1 MALEN
6 IIHNLRKNKWLR
18 TILLTLSSLFVLEG
32 TDLLFNKKEI
42 FGQVTIETRLSDN
55 KNALELFNKGVEYY
69 IEGNIDLAVDYL
81 KKATDIDNKFAEAY
95 DKLSFAYIEKGT
107 VFSRA
112 LAEIAIKRAIKLE
125 PDNVTYRIHYGQ
137 LILEQR
143 FIYNSR
149 RYFELL
155 KDKYP
160 KNTEVNI
167 NLGLIY
173 RKELEYFSNMVSV
186 DSRGGGIVSF
196 ITPEML
202 SYIYEYEGTRAGGL
216 TSKEILSQRDESTGR
231 FADFSSYAEYNYI
244 NAVDAFSEVL
254 EIDPDNKIAL
264 HNLGILA
271 LDADMID
278 KFIDYQKI
286 ILENNPDDK
295 DARLYLGYGY
305 HKQSKDDLA
314 FIEYKKAESLMH
326 SDERAVFESIEY
338 IVPSDEIK
346 GFINLA
352 SAEKSEF
359 ERIFWRQKDPLF
371 LSEYNERL
379 LEHYSRV
386 AYANLKF
393 GVERKNIPGWKTDR
407 GKIYIRYGPPNRAVR
422 IGAEYREKRL
432 PGTETMEIP
441 DLGPTEVWYYK
452 GFNLAF
458 TDSYANGDLR
468 LGAHSRFP
476 GINFPEI
483 AEETYR
489 EKPEIYQPQFPGKIF
504 DFDYYTASFRG
515 NNGKS
520 LVEVYY
526 ALPVNDL
533 NLQEEK
539 DYKTITFREG
549 IFFFD
554 DKWNEVNK
562 SIIRRKTLLSPELDP
577 EWNFYLIGQNQL
589 EIEPGEYNFAIEF
602 QEEKAKNTGA
612 YRQKLKVDSYP
623 FGELNMSDIV
633 LASSIDTLIEDS
645 RYAQRGLR
653 IIPNPI
659 RIFNKEQL
667 MHIYFEIYNLM
678 VNPGQKTEFMVE
690 YKISTELETM
700 PLISRIFSNI
710 GKLVG
715 MSEGKQDITA
725 SYEYEGSN
733 PTEDINLSID
743 MSATKVGVYTLT
755 ITITDLNNNKKVSK
769 DIRLGIGDA
778 YVSYFLFSNQ

>member
-6 IIHNLRKNKWLR
+6 IIHKLRNNKWLR
-18 TILLTLSSLFVLEG
+18 ISLLILSSLFVLEG
-32 TDLLFNKKEI
+32 TDLLFNKKEV
-42 FGQVTIETRLSDN
+42 FGQVTIDNTLSDN
-55 KNALELFNKGVEYY
+55 KDAIELFNKGVENY

-81 KKATDIDNKFAEAY
+81 KEAVSIDNKFAEAY
-95 DKLSFAYIEKGT
+95 DWLSFAYIEKGT
-107 VFSRA
+107 VYYRA

-155 KDKYP
+155 KEKYP
-160 KNTEVNI
+160 KNTEVNL

-173 RKELEYFSNMVSV
+173 KKELEYFSNMVSV

-196 ITPEML
+196 ISPEML
-202 SYIYEYEGTRAGGL
+202 SYIYEYEGTREEGL
-216 TSKEILSQRDESTGR
+216 TLKDILSQRDESTGR
-231 FADFSSYAEYNYI
+231 FADFSTYEEYNYV
-244 NAVDAFSEVL
+244 NAVDAFSKVL
-254 EIDPDNKIAL
+254 EIEPDNKIAL
-264 HNLGILA
+264 HNLSILA

-278 KFIDYQKI
+278 KFIDYQKT
-286 ILENNPDDK
+286 ILENEPDDK
-295 DARLYLGYGY
+295 DGHLFLGYGY
-305 HKQSKDDLA
+305 HKQSKDELA
-314 FIEYKKAESLMH
+314 LMEYKKAESLMQ

-346 GFINLA
+346 GYENLA

-359 ERIFWRQKDPLF
+359 ERVFWRQKDPLF
-371 LSEYNERL
+371 LSAYNERL

-393 GVERKNIPGWKTDR
+393 GVEKKNIPGWKTDR
-407 GKIYIRYGPPNRAVR
+407 GRIYIRYGPPNRAVR
-422 IGAEYREKRL
+422 IGAEYEEKRL
-432 PGTETMEIP
+432 TGTETMEIP
-441 DLGPTEVWYYK
+441 DLGPTEVWYYN

-458 TDSYANGDLR
+458 TDSYSNGDFR

-483 AEETYR
+483 AEETYK
-489 EKPEIYQPQFPGKIF
+489 EKPEIYEPQFPGKIF

-515 NNGKS
+515 DNGKS

-533 NLQEEK
+533 NLQQEK
-539 DYKTITFREG
+539 DYKTTIFKEG

-562 SIIRRKTLLSPELDP
+562 SIIRKKTLLSQELDP
-577 EWNFYLIGQNQL
+577 KWNFYLIGQNHL

-612 YRQKLKVDSYP
+612 YRQKLKVDSYT
-623 FGELNMSDIV
+623 FGELKMSDIV

-645 RYAQRGLR
+645 RYTQHGLR
-653 IIPNPI
+653 IIPNPMK
-659 RIFNKEQL
+659 IFHKDQL

-678 VNPGQKTEFMVE
+678 LNPEQKTEFTVE
-690 YKISTELETM
+690 YKISTELETK

-733 PTEDINLSID
+733 PAEEINLSID

-769 DIRLGIGDA
+769 DTRLGIGDVYYA
-778 YVSYFLFSNQ
+778 NYLF